1 MRRYLCFLLM
11 LMAFT
16 VANAQT
22 EICDNG
28 IDDDGDGQIDCQ
40 DSACAFVSACRP
52 REICDNGIDDDNDG
66 KIDYYDGD
74 CYAQLVDP
82 VRDSLALVALYNA
95 TGGDNWTRNDN
106 WLVGPM
112 STWYGV
118 RLSKGTVYTLELG
131 ANNLDGELPFE
142 ANNLRG
148 IYYFNFSDNDIHTIP
163 PGFFDDSPIAH
174 GHMGGTQLTFEDILT
189 QNRYFAKLY
198 DQQLVGIDTIVM
210 LARGQ
215 DCTIRLD
222 IDPEVT
228 SSQYV
233 WYKDEVAFDTTHI
246 NSYTLSNVNLDDVG
260 TYTCRITNSEAVINL
275 ILRSHPTRIQVEDD
289 RESQTIQ
296 FDSLSDAFISDTL
309 LLQAS
314 ASSGLPI
321 NFEVTGPAQLDGN
334 QLVLTDTGQV
344 TVVAQQPG
352 DSAYLPAQDVVRT
365 FWIETEEA
373 SPAEDTATFY
383 AISGNVWQEE
393 NVPFQ
398 GGTVVLYEVK
408 LRYLA
413 FYTQELK
420 DSYTYRFDSMPK
432 GNYTIGV
439 LVNDS
444 SYLPTYW
451 GGHYLML
458 NAEKILVQQNIE
470 DLDITLLPTPV
481 AARGTA
487 IIRGKLI
494 SQKTNNGRLAN
505 AGNDEPLANV
515 HVYLQ
520 NAKGVLVAH
529 TVTNEQGQ
537 FAFKHL
543 PEGEYRFVA
552 DYEGVAFPEKTIRAI
567 KDQETVIT
575 ASVAGDINITSEEI
589 VDQVTSTSSEITNKT
604 INVFPNPATS
614 TVVVNTDDNQW
625 LGGTISLQNVVG
637 RLVTQVPIQSAN
649 TLIDI
654 ANQPAGIY

>member
-1 MRRYLCFLLM
+1 MKRHLCFLLM

-40 DSACAFVSACRP
+40 DSACAFVSTCRP
-52 REICDNGIDDDNDG
+52 REICDNGIDDNNNG

-82 VRDSLALVALYNA
+82 VRDSLALVALYND

-106 WLVGPM
+106 WLIGPM

-118 RLSKGTVYTLELG
+118 RLSKGTVYTLELE

-198 DQQLVGIDTIVM
+198 DQQLTGIDTIVM

-215 DCTIRLD
+215 DYTIRLD

-260 TYTCRITNSEAVINL
+260 TYMCRITNSEAVINL

-289 RESQTIQ
+289 RESQTIR
-296 FDSLSDAFISDTL
+296 FDTL
-309 LLQAS
+309 NNSFIGDTVFLQAS
-314 ASSGLPI
+314 TSSGLSI
-321 NFEVTGPAQLDGN
+321 NFKVNGPAVLDDKYIATDTGGVNVTIQQL
-334 QLVLTDTGQV
+334 LLTDTGRV
-344 TVVAQQPG
+344 TVTAQQPG
-352 DSAYLPAQDVVRT
+352 DSSHLPSPIITRE
-365 FWIETEEA
+365 FWVESRPEVPT
-373 SPAEDTATFY
+373 SY
-383 AISGNVWQEE
+383 SISGNIWQKE

-398 GGTVVLYEVK
+398 GGTVILYEVK

-420 DSYTYRFDSMPK
+420 DSHTYRFDSLPK
-432 GNYTIGV
+432 G
-439 LVNDS
+439 
-444 SYLPTYW
+444 
-451 GGHYLML
+451 
-458 NAEKILVQQNIE
+458 
-470 DLDITLLPTPV
+470 
-481 AARGTA
+481 
-487 IIRGKLI
+487 
-494 SQKTNNGRLAN
+494 
-505 AGNDEPLANV
+505 
-515 HVYLQ
+515 
-520 NAKGVLVAH
+520 
-529 TVTNEQGQ
+529 
-537 FAFKHL
+537 
-543 PEGEYRFVA
+543 
-552 DYEGVAFPEKTIRAI
+552 
-567 KDQETVIT
+567 
-575 ASVAGDINITSEEI
+575 
-589 VDQVTSTSSEITNKT
+589 
-604 INVFPNPATS
+604 
-614 TVVVNTDDNQW
+614 
-625 LGGTISLQNVVG
+625 
-637 RLVTQVPIQSAN
+637 
-649 TLIDI
+649 
-654 ANQPAGIY
+654 